1 MMFGLN
7 LNLIHNLINVIIVGL
22 GAILLSSGCV
32 TDAVTAALDCTKS
45 WIDPK
50 YTTIAITV
58 LGGLKVVLNIFRD
71 GLFGLWKVQPPV
83 QK

>member
-1 MMFGLN
+1 MN
-7 LNLIHNLINVIIVGL
+7 ANLIHNLINLLIIGL
-22 GAILLSSGCV
+22 GAMLVSSGCV
-32 TDAVTAALDCTKS
+32 ADTVTGNLNCSQS

-50 YTTIAITV
+50 ITTVAITALGV
-58 LGGLKVVLNIFRD
+58 LKMVMNIFRD